1 MDSTTGFT
9 RRRFLAG
16 AGSAAALSRGAKG
29 ATRDVSLVVNPDD
42 PAAGAAPSRWA
53 LAQLQQSLAARGVA
67 ARLRDRLAQ
76 APTGDLC
83 VVAAGAASPVAQAV
97 LKNAGVSIAA
107 FPEALGLL
115 AGQTAGRSV
124 LLAAGHDSR
133 GLVYALLELADRVQF
148 AADPMAALR
157 IPKPVVERPANAT
170 RSIAR
175 LFCSDVEDKPWFH
188 DREFWPGY
196 LTMLAA
202 QRFNRFSLTLGLGY
216 DGGQTVTESYLF
228 FAYPFLV
235 SVPGYSVRA
244 VGLPDAERDR
254 NLEMLRLIGEQAAA
268 RGLEFQLGLWTHAY
282 EWPNSPNPNYRIEG
296 LNSGNHA
303 PYCRDALAA
312 VLKAC
317 PAIGGVTIRTHG
329 ESGVAEG
336 SYEFWKTVFDGVAR
350 SGRQIELDLHPKG
363 INQTIIDLALATGM
377 PVKLSPK
384 YWAEHRGMPY
394 HQADIREHEM
404 PRQGRSGQGLFA
416 LSNGERSFLR
426 YGYGD
431 LLREDRRYGVI
442 HRVFPGTQ
450 RLLLWGDPLTA
461 AADARAFGFCGSS
474 GAEIMEPLSFK
485 GRKGSG
491 IAGGRCAYADTSL
504 RPRWDWEKYEYTY
517 RVSGRLLYNPD
528 SDPDVWRRS
537 LRTWF
542 PGAGAEAAVEGA
554 LASAGR
560 ILRIVTTTHLPS
572 AANDA
577 YWPEMYFNQPIVD
590 PARWHPYTDTP
601 SPRVFG
607 NVSPLDP
614 QLFSRIDDF
623 ANELLTAERSGKYS
637 PIEVAQW
644 MEDLSSASAANLA
657 QAEARCSNKS
667 GAEFRRM
674 SIDVTLQIGL
684 GRFFAGKFRSAVLY
698 AIYERSGDRVALE
711 EALKAYR
718 GARAAWAELA
728 ERAKG
733 VYLPDVT
740 VGYRPSQRGHWLD
753 RLPAF
758 DDDIADMA
766 RRLEQAKATG
776 APPEKIRKAI
786 AEALGRPRR
795 SSVPCRH
802 APPAGFRP
810 GQPLEIEFTLEK
822 ARKLVSARMY
832 YRHVNQAER
841 FQTVEMQARG
851 NRYRAA
857 IPAEYTQSPYPL
869 QYYFDLKSAPDQ
881 ACLFPGFAANL
892 ANQPYFVVRRAQT
905 GA

>member
-1 MDSTTGFT
+1 MDSTGFT
-9 RRRFLAG
+9 RRSFLSG
-16 AGSAAALSRGAKG
+16 VGSAAALSRGARG
-29 ATRDVSLVVNPDD
+29 ATRDISLVMNPDD
-42 PAAGAAPSRWA
+42 PVAGAAPAHWA
-53 LAQLQQSLAARGVA
+53 MAQLQESLAAYSVT
-67 ARLRDRLAQ
+67 ARLRNRLAQ
-76 APTGDLC
+76 APASDLC
-83 VVAAGAASPVAQAV
+83 VVAAGAASPLAEAI
-97 LKNAGVSIAA
+97 LKNAAASIPGV
-107 FPEALGLL
+107 PEALALL
-115 AGQTAGRSV
+115 AGNTAGRPV

-148 AADPMAALR
+148 ASDPMAALA

-175 LFCSDVEDKPWFH
+175 LFCSDVEDKPWFY
-188 DREFWPGY
+188 DRDFWQGY

-202 QRFNRFSLTLGLGY
+202 QRFNRFNLTLGLGY
-216 DGGQTVTESYLF
+216 DGGQGIVESYF
-228 FAYPFLV
+228 YFAYPFLV

-244 VGLPDAERDR
+244 VNLPDAERDR
-254 NLEMLRLIGEQAAA
+254 NLEMLRFIGDQAAA

-282 EWPNSPNPNYRIEG
+282 EWPNSPRVNYPTEG
-296 LNSGNHA
+296 LNSANHA

-317 PAIGGVTIRTHG
+317 PAIGGLTFRTHG

-336 SYEFWKTVFDGVAR
+336 SYDFWKTVFDGVVRA
-350 SGRQIELDLHPKG
+350 GRPIELDLHPKG
-363 INQTIIDLALATGM
+363 IDQTTIDLALATGM

-394 HQADIREHEM
+394 HQADIREQEI
-404 PRQGRSGQGLFA
+404 PRQGRAGQGLFA

-431 LLREDRRYGVI
+431 MLREDRRYGVI
-442 HRVFPGTQ
+442 HRVWPGSQ

-461 AADARAFGFCGSS
+461 AADARAFTFCGSN
-474 GAEIMEPLSFK
+474 GAEIMEPLTFK

-491 IAGGRCAYADTSL
+491 IAGDRCAYADASL
-504 RPRWDWEKYEYTY
+504 RPRWDWEKYAYTY
-517 RVSGRLLYNPD
+517 RITGRLLYNPD
-528 SDPDVWRRS
+528 SDAGVWRRY
-537 LRTWF
+537 LRARF
-542 PGAGAEAAVEGA
+542 PGAEAATEGA

-560 ILRIVTTTHLPS
+560 ILRIVTTAHLPS
-572 AANDA
+572 GANA
-577 YWPEMYFNQPIVD
+577 TYWPEMYLNQPIVD
-590 PARWHPYTDTP
+590 AARRHPYTDTP
-601 SPRVFG
+601 APRVFG

-614 QLFSRIDDF
+614 QLFSRINDF
-623 ANELLTAERSGKYS
+623 AAELLAAERSGKYS

-644 MEDLSSASAANLA
+644 LEDLADASAKNLA
-657 QAEARCSNKS
+657 EAEAHASNKS

-674 SIDVTLQIGL
+674 SVDVALQIGL

-698 AIYERSGDRVALE
+698 AIYERTGDRAALE

-718 GARAAWAELA
+718 NARAVWAQLA

-740 VGYRPSQRGHWLD
+740 VGDRPSLRGHWLD

-758 DDDIADMA
+758 DDDIGDMA
-766 RRLEQAKATG
+766 KRLDQAKP
-776 APPEKIRKAI
+776 APDRVRQAV

-795 SSVPCRH
+795 LSVPCRH
-802 APPAGFRP
+802 TPPAAFHP
-810 GQPLEIEFTLEK
+810 GQPLELEL
-822 ARKLVSARMY
+822 AAPKLVSVRMY

-841 FQTVEMQARG
+841 FESVEMQARD
-851 NRYRAA
+851 NRYRAV
-857 IPAEYTQSPYPL
+857 IPAGYTQSLYPL
-869 QYYFDLKSAPDQ
+869 QYYFELKTAPDQ

-892 ANQPYFVVRRAQT
+892 SNQPYFVVRRTAL
-905 GA
+905 

>member
-1 MDSTTGFT
+1 MDSSGFT
-9 RRRFLAG
+9 RRNFLAG
-16 AGSAAALSRGAKG
+16 VGSAAALSRSAKG
-29 ATRDVSLVVNPDD
+29 ATRDVSLVINPDD
-42 PAAGAAPSRWA
+42 PIAGAAPSRWA
-53 LAQLQQSLAARGVA
+53 MAQLQQSLAARGVA
-67 ARLRDRLAQ
+67 ARLPDRIAQ
-76 APTGDLC
+76 APAGDLC
-83 VVAAGAASPVAQAV
+83 VLAAGAASPVAEAI
-97 LKNAGVSIAA
+97 LKNAGVSVAA
-107 FPEALGLL
+107 VPEALGLL
-115 AGQTAGRSV
+115 AGKTAGRSV

-133 GLVYALLELADRVQF
+133 GLVYALLDLADRVQF
-148 AADPMAALR
+148 SSDPMAALT

-175 LFCSDVEDKPWFH
+175 LFCSDVEDKPWFQ

-196 LTMLAA
+196 LTMLAT

-216 DGGQTVTESYLF
+216 DGGQPVTESYLF

-235 SVPGYSVRA
+235 SVPGYNVRA

-254 NLEMLRLIGEQAAA
+254 NLEMLRFIGEQAAA

-282 EWPNSPNPNYRIEG
+282 EWPNSPNPNYPTEG
-296 LNSGNHA
+296 LNSANHA

-317 PAIGGVTIRTHG
+317 PAIGGLTFRTHG

-336 SYEFWKTVFDGVAR
+336 SYEFWKTVFDAVVR
-350 SGRQIELDLHPKG
+350 SGRPIELDLHPKG
-363 INQTIIDLALATGM
+363 IDQTTIDMALATGM

-394 HQADIREHEM
+394 HQADIREQEM
-404 PRQGRSGQGLFA
+404 PRQGRTGQGLFA

-431 LLREDRRYGVI
+431 MLREDRRYGVI
-442 HRVFPGTQ
+442 HRVWPGSQ
-450 RLLLWGDPLTA
+450 RLLLWGDPVTA
-461 AADARAFGFCGSS
+461 AADARAFTFCGSN
-474 GAEIMEPLSFK
+474 GAEIMEPLTFK

-491 IAGGRCAYADTSL
+491 IAGDRCAYADASL

-517 RVSGRLLYNPD
+517 RVMGRSLYNPD
-528 SDPDVWRRS
+528 SDSDVWRRY
-537 LRTWF
+537 LRARF
-542 PGAGAEAAVEGA
+542 PGAEAATEGA

-560 ILRIVTTTHLPS
+560 ILRIVTTAHLPS
-572 AANDA
+572 GANA
-577 YWPEMYFNQPIVD
+577 TYWPEMYLNQPIVD
-590 PARWHPYTDTP
+590 AGRRHPYTDTP
-601 SPRVFG
+601 APRVFG

-614 QLFSRIDDF
+614 QLFSRINDF
-623 ANELLTAERSGKYS
+623 AAELLAAERSGKYS

-644 MEDLSSASAANLA
+644 LEDLAEASAKNLA
-657 QAEARCSNKS
+657 EAEAHASNQS

-674 SIDVTLQIGL
+674 SVDVALQIGL

-698 AIYERSGDRVALE
+698 SIYDRTGDRAALE

-718 GARAAWAELA
+718 QARAVWAQLA

-740 VGYRPSQRGHWLD
+740 VGDRPSIRGHWLD

-758 DDDIADMA
+758 DEDIGDMA
-766 RRLEQAKATG
+766 KRLDQAKAAG
-776 APPEKIRKAI
+776 APPDRVRQAV

-795 SSVPCRH
+795 SSVPCQH
-802 APPAGFRP
+802 TPPAVFHP
-810 GQPLEIEFTLEK
+810 GQPLEIEFALEK
-822 ARKLVSARMY
+822 APKLVSARMY

-841 FQTVEMQARG
+841 FASAEMQARD

-857 IPAEYTQSPYPL
+857 IPAGYTQSLYPL
-869 QYYFDLKSAPDQ
+869 QYYFELKTAPDQ
-881 ACLFPGFAANL
+881 AWLFPGFAANL
-892 ANQPYFVVRRAQT
+892 SNQPYFVVRR
-905 GA
+905 G